1 MEQMNAFIVKYLCEE
16 WKSAP
21 WPSLKAILWLFPI
34 LSLVGMFASVQLI
47 PTLNQ
52 RLFLRNSTH
61 EWVGYSDQKP
71 VGPDFAF
78 RVIGNQ
84 TVAHV
89 ISREGGVF
97 FRPQTAIELFLV
109 TEGEDPSWNKGYFN
123 RRNVVSGELSHLTSS
138 EGRVGLAL
146 SYDAAKRLNKG
157 LGDKVSLIFRVLDDD
172 GVRVVDHY
180 GILEVILRPGNGG
193 GGETDGVG
201 VALIDSHFMNFLE
214 RHAIS
219 YDFAVFGSGAPS
231 MSSFD
236 RVVHKREQ
244 MAAATLPPFSEQYV
258 VLIIALMGVMA
269 IFLLIQREVA
279 FFVDGKTRTIGI
291 LLALGATKHIVY
303 KTIWIGQ
310 AINIAVASLLASF
323 IYKHLLMERFIGEY
337 IDVSVW
343 AIILFLYIA
352 IGLSSLQLAMR
363 KALASIGQLQVSEII
378 AKKPEEL

>member
-1 MEQMNAFIVKYLCEE
+1 VEQMNAFIVKYVCAE

-21 WPSLKAILWLFPI
+21 WASLKAILWLFPI

-61 EWVGYSDQKP
+61 EWLGYSDQEP

-78 RVIGNQ
+78 RVIGSQ

-97 FRPQTAIELFLV
+97 FRPQTDIELFLV
-109 TEGEDPSWNKGYFN
+109 TEGDDPFWNKGYFN
-123 RRNVVSGELSHLTSS
+123 RRNVLWGELSHLTTS

-146 SYDAAKRLNKG
+146 SYDAAKSLNKG
-157 LGDKVSLIFRVLDDD
+157 LGDKVSLIFRVRDDG

-180 GILEVILRPGNGG
+180 AILEVILRPGNGG
-193 GGETDGVG
+193 GGEKDGVG
-201 VALIDSHFMNFLE
+201 VALIDNHFMDFLE

-219 YDFAVFGSGAPS
+219 CEFAVFGSGTPN
-231 MSSFD
+231 MSAHD
-236 RVVHKREQ
+236 RLVHKRDQ
-244 MAAATLPPFSEQYV
+244 VTAATFPPLSEQYV
-258 VLIIALMGVMA
+258 VLIIALMGVIA
-269 IFLLIQREVA
+269 VFLLIQREVA
-279 FFVDGKTRTIGI
+279 FFVSIKTRTIGI
-291 LLALGATKHIVY
+291 LLALGATKQIVY
-303 KTIWIGQ
+303 KTIWAHQ
-310 AINIAVASLLASF
+310 MLNLVVASLFASI
-323 IYKHLLMERFIGEY
+323 IYKHLLMRRFIGEY
-337 IDVSVW
+337 IDTSMW

-352 IGLSSLQLAMR
+352 IGLLSLQMAMR
-363 KALASIGQLQVSEII
+363 RAMTNIGQLPVPEII